1 MVSQCVR
8 QKLGLYLLDDSRLEE
23 FRYQVTQCCEVH
35 YANPYHVQGS
45 PVICSVHFKEQL
57 AFYQNLTL

>member
-45 PVICSVHFKEQL
+45 PVICSVHFKE
-57 AFYQNLTL
+57 